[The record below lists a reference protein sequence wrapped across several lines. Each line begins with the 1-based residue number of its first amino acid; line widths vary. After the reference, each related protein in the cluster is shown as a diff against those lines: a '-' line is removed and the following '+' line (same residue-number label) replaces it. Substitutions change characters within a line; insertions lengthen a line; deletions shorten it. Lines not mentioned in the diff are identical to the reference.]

1 MHKRVGIAVGIL
13 VVIGAG
19 IALAFS
25 LHGKSA
31 ADACQATAGQNYHVV
46 ITNGKASNDNLRA
59 HMCDTLTFT
68 NKDAIAREI
77 AFGPHEHHV
86 PYDGVAERV
95 LNKNQSFTVTL
106 NQTGNFRWHDHLHDE
121 VEGTFAVTR

>member
-1 MHKRVGIAVGIL
+1 
-13 VVIGAG
+13 
-19 IALAFS
+19 
-25 LHGKSA
+25 
-31 ADACQATAGQNYHVV
+31 
-46 ITNGKASNDNLRA
+46 
-59 HMCDTLTFT
+59 MCDTLTFT